1 MDFKNEYSWI
11 NQYLMTGES
20 ILWKGKPLTSH
31 LLSKKDGYMIPFSIA
46 WLCFAIFW
54 ESSAIITHFFPFII
68 FGIPFILFGLYF
80 TIGRFIHK
88 KYIRKKTLY
97 AITEKRIFRHMDS
110 KTEILSLDNLPPM
123 SIETYPDGSG
133 RIRFDQ
139 NKQSTS
145 DLNSIWLDEGGFII
159 GPINDI
165 NHVIQLI
172 QTSQPRH

>member
-31 LLSKKDGYMIPFSIA
+31 LISKKDGYMIPFSVV
-46 WLCFAIFW
+46 WFGFTIFW
-54 ESSAIITHFFPFII
+54 VSDAIKGQFDPFII
-68 FGIPFILFGLYF
+68 FGIIFILCGLYF

-97 AITEKRIFRHMDS
+97 AITEKRIFRHMNS